1 MMSHGNGRGN
11 GAKTALS
18 AFMLGAVA
26 GSVASLLFAPA
37 SGRRTRRAI
46 RREGRRM
53 KFRALDAQERGRDAL
68 ERVSEAAHDTVRDV
82 KDALPLTRR

>member
-1 MMSHGNGRGN
+1 MMSHGNGSGN
-11 GAKTALS
+11 GAKTVLS
-18 AFMLGAVA
+18 AFILGALS
-26 GSVASLLFAPA
+26 GSIASLLLAPA

-53 KFRALDAQERGRDAL
+53 KLRALDASERGRDAL

-82 KDALPLTRR
+82 RDALPLARR